1 MSLRPALRI
10 AGRELRGGLQG
21 FRIFLACIALGVA
34 SIAIVGSIRTAI
46 QSGLAQEATTILG
59 GDAQAEFTY
68 RKASSEELA
77 WMYANANQVSE
88 TLQFR
93 SMAVKADD
101 RALVQVKAV
110 DDLYPLVGSVTLDPD
125 IPLANALFN
134 NGFVAE
140 RA

>member
-59 GDAQAEFTY
+59 GDAQA
-68 RKASSEELA
+68 
-77 WMYANANQVSE
+77 
-88 TLQFR
+88 
-93 SMAVKADD
+93 
-101 RALVQVKAV
+101 
-110 DDLYPLVGSVTLDPD
+110 VTKL
-125 IPLANALFN
+125 N
-134 NGFVAE
+134 NLIGI
-140 RA
+140 